1 MEDPVMLNRT
11 NSENRFLAGI
21 VAALAV
27 SVLVVFASLGHA
39 VGYVTAYA

>member
-1 MEDPVMLNRT
+1 MTTFNKPEQRY
-11 NSENRFLAGI
+11 LAGI

-39 VGYVTAYA
+39 VTATAAFA